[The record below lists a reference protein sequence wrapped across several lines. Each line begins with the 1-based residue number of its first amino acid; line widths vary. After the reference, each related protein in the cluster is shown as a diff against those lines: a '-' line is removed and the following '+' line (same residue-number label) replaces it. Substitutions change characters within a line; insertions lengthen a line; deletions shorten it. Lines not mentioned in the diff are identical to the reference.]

1 MVDNFLLAIAGEV
14 QCRLNLSSGI
24 LPIWQSDLIGDFEGT
39 KKCLKGAVASGN
51 ECASCPR
58 SIYSLRTYL
67 VMHIWRVLRCNLFNV
82 NDCSKGASGSV
93 HELPL
98 NLR

>member
-1 MVDNFLLAIAGEV
+1 MLCFNP
-14 QCRLNLSSGI
+14 SSGI

-51 ECASCPR
+51 ECAGCPR

-67 VMHIWRVLRCNLFNV
+67 VMHIWRVLRFNLFHV
-82 NDCSKGASGSV
+82 SDSSKRASGSV
-93 HELPL
+93 QEIIL

>member
-1 MVDNFLLAIAGEV
+1 MPVRISNTSSTRV
-14 QCRLNLSSGI
+14 NPSSGI

-67 VMHIWRVLRCNLFNV
+67 VMHIWRVLRCNLFHV

-93 HELPL
+93 QEFSL
-98 NLR
+98 NLH